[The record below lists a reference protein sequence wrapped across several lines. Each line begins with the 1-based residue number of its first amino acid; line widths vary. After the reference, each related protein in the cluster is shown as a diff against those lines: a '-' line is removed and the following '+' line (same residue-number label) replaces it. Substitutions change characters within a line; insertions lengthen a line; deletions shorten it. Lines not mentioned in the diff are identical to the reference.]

1 MITHK
6 WLKRLNFFA
15 SIYSLEDQQIGQ
27 QQKRPPNEA
36 YHTLDLQW
44 FIGKLISDEFPH
56 ERDGRGFFLSD
67 FALDHPQVGI
77 LDSRQQS
84 LLRDLIHHPRPFA
97 ISCTRVIGVFIP
109 IQFEDESKF
118 VTRSGLGILTAC
130 GHYQLNK
137 IRHHL
142 PDRPDKR
149 LKPAL
154 SRVGFVSQYTI
165 NGYIG

>member
-1 MITHK
+1 M
-6 WLKRLNFFA
+6 
-15 SIYSLEDQQIGQ
+15 LEDEQIGQ

-56 ERDGRGFFLSD
+56 ERDGRRFLLSD

-109 IQFEDESKF
+109 IQFEDESKRF
-118 VTRSGLGILTAC
+118 
-130 GHYQLNK
+130 
-137 IRHHL
+137 
-142 PDRPDKR
+142 
-149 LKPAL
+149 KPAI
-154 SRVGFVSQYTI
+154 SRVSFISQYTI
-165 NGYIG
+165 NGYFG